1 MAEKFPVERRAALID
16 PDRSRVLGPDKI
28 ISLLPIEPDHAVMDV
43 GCGNGFFSFPLAGY
57 LARGRLYAVDMQ
69 DRMLQDIRDRIATES
84 IGNIEVVLSRES
96 DIPLPKAGL
105 NGVFS
110 AFMFHETQ
118 DQAGFLRLLKGL
130 LKPGGWLA
138 VLEWHKRE
146 MESGPPVS
154 ERIAEEKC
162 LSLLEE
168 VGFMPA
174 PRPYLSEEH
183 YVFIV
188 RRPAL

>member
-1 MAEKFPVERRAALID
+1 MPHKFPVERRAALID

-28 ISLLPIEPDHAVMDV
+28 ISLLPIEPDHVVMDV

-57 LARGRLYAVDMQ
+57 LEQGRLYAVDMQ
-69 DRMLQDIRDRIATES
+69 DGMLQDIRDRVAAEN

-96 DIPLPKAGL
+96 DIPLPKSGL

-118 DQAGFLRLLKGL
+118 DQAGFLRLLKRL

-154 ERIAEEKC
+154 ERIAEEEC
-162 LSLLEE
+162 LRLLEE
-168 VGFMPA
+168 AGFMLA
-174 PRPYLSEEH
+174 SCPYLSGEH

-188 RRPAL
+188 LLAAP

>member
-1 MAEKFPVERRAALID
+1 MPEKFPVERRAALID
-16 PDRSRVLGPDKI
+16 TDRSRVLGPDKI

-69 DRMLQDIRDRIATES
+69 DGMLQDIRDRVAAEN

-110 AFMFHETQ
+110 AFMFHETL
-118 DQAGFLRLLKGL
+118 DQAGFLRLLKRL

-138 VLEWHKRE
+138 MLEWHKRE

-154 ERIAEEKC
+154 ERIAEEEC
-162 LSLLEE
+162 LSLLEAA
-168 VGFMPA
+168 GFMLA
-174 PRPYLSEEH
+174 SRPYLSEEH

-188 RRPAL
+188 LRPAP